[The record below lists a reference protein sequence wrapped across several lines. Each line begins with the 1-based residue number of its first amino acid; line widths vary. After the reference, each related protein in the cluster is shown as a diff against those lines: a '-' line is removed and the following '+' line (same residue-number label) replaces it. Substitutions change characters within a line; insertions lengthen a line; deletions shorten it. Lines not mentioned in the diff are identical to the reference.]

1 MIRMMKEDTEK
12 ETSDIHGWE
21 EIILLKC
28 PHCPK
33 LFINYLICAYKNLVA
48 LITTPEKTIL
58 ESIENHKRNTE
69 INKSQKRTRLE
80 ASRPAFSNT

>member
-1 MIRMMKEDTEK
+1 MKEEILIRMMKEDTEK

-48 LITTPEKTIL
+48 LITTPEKNNPGIHR
-58 ESIENHKRNTE
+58 EPQEKHRN
-69 INKSQKRTRLE
+69 Q
-80 ASRPAFSNT
+80 